1 MWWKGGKGRDR
12 WQREGKGRTRSE
24 ENWKINPV
32 LAGAGK
38 LESRTEELGG
48 RNKRHRIRVSFA
60 GEGAN
65 KFLVELELGRAHYGI
80 RC

>member
-1 MWWKGGKGRDR
+1 M
-12 WQREGKGRTRSE
+12 
-24 ENWKINPV
+24 

-38 LESRTEELGG
+38 LESKTEELGG